1 MKARLP
7 QGYGGGPNN
16 MAGLARQAQKMQEQ
30 MAQITEELNQTD
42 YTAAAGGGAVDVTV
56 NGSHEIKAIH
66 IKPEVVD
73 PEETDMLEDLLLA
86 ALNEAMR
93 KADET
98 AEREMGKITGGL
110 NIPGM
115 GGMF

>member
-1 MKARLP
+1 MKARIP
-7 QGYGGGPNN
+7 NQGPTGGN
-16 MAGLARQAQKMQEQ
+16 MMKKLQEMQANMEAAQAELAVAEYS
-30 MAQITEELNQTD
+30 A
-42 YTAAAGGGAVDVTV
+42 TAGGAVDVTV

-66 IKPEVVD
+66 IKPEVMD
-73 PEETDMLEDLLLA
+73 PEEPDMLEDLLLA

-110 NIPGM
+110 QGMPGM
-115 GGMF
+115 GGLF

>member
-1 MKARLP
+1 MKARIP
-7 QGYGGGPNN
+7 NQSAGGN
-16 MAGLARQAQKMQEQ
+16 MMKKIQEMQANMQSLQ
-30 MAQITEELNQTD
+30 EELAVAE
-42 YTAAAGGGAVDVTV
+42 YTASSGGGAVDVAV
-56 NGSHEIKAIH
+56 NGSHEVKSVK

-73 PEETDMLEDLLLA
+73 PEDVEMLEDMLLA

-98 AEREMGKITGGL
+98 AEREMSKITGGI

-115 GGMF
+115 DGMF

>member
-1 MKARLP
+1 MKARIP
-7 QGYGGGPNN
+7 GQPAGGGN
-16 MAGLARQAQKMQEQ
+16 MMKKLQEMQANMEAKQAELAASE
-30 MAQITEELNQTD
+30 
-42 YTAAAGGGAVDVTV
+42 YTASSGGGAVDVTV
-56 NGSHEIKAIH
+56 NGSHEIVS
-66 IKPEVVD
+66 IKIQPDVVD
-73 PEETDMLEDLLLA
+73 PEDVEMLEDMLIA

-98 AEREMGKITGGL
+98 AQREMGQITGGL

>member
-1 MKARLP
+1 MKARIP
-7 QGYGGGPNN
+7 NQGPTGGNMMKKIQEMQDN
-16 MAGLARQAQKMQEQ
+16 MAALQDELAVSEYSA
-30 MAQITEELNQTD
+30 T
-42 YTAAAGGGAVDVTV
+42 AGGGAIEVTV

-66 IKPEVVD
+66 IKPEVID
-73 PEETDMLEDLLLA
+73 PEEPEMLEDLLMA
-86 ALNEAMR
+86 SLNEAMR

-98 AEREMGKITGGL
+98 AESEMGKITGGI

>member
-1 MKARLP
+1 MKARIPGQP
-7 QGYGGGPNN
+7 QGGGN
-16 MAGLARQAQKMQEQ
+16 MMKRLQEMQANMEAKQAELAEAE
-30 MAQITEELNQTD
+30 
-42 YTAAAGGGAVDVTV
+42 YTASSGGGAVDVTV
-56 NGSHEIKAIH
+56 NGSQ
-66 IKPEVVD
+66 EVVD
-73 PEETDMLEDLLLA
+73 PEDVEMLEDMLIA

-98 AEREMGKITGGL
+98 AERELGQITGGL

>member
-1 MKARLP
+1 MKARIP
-7 QGYGGGPNN
+7 NQGPTGGN
-16 MAGLARQAQKMQEQ
+16 MMKKLQEMQSNMETLQAELAEAEYS
-30 MAQITEELNQTD
+30 AS
-42 YTAAAGGGAVDVTV
+42 AGGGAIDVTV
-56 NGSHEIKAIH
+56 NGSHEIKAIR

-73 PEETDMLEDLLLA
+73 PEDTEMLEDLLLA

-110 NIPGM
+110 SGIPGM

>member
-1 MKARLP
+1 MKARIHN
-7 QGYGGGPNN
+7 QGAGGN
-16 MAGLARQAQKMQEQ
+16 MMKRIQEMQQ
-30 MAQITEELNQTD
+30 NMQTLQEELAVAE
-42 YTAAAGGGAVDVTV
+42 YSASSGGGAVDVTV
-56 NGSHEIKAIH
+56 NGSHEVKKVT

-73 PEETDMLEDLLLA
+73 PEDVEMLEDMLIA

-98 AEREMGKITGGL
+98 AEREMGKITGGI

-115 GGMF
+115 NGMF

>member
-1 MKARLP
+1 MKARIPGQP
-7 QGYGGGPNN
+7 QGGGN
-16 MAGLARQAQKMQEQ
+16 MMKRLQEMQANMEAKQAELAES
-30 MAQITEELNQTD
+30 E
-42 YTAAAGGGAVDVTV
+42 YTASSGGGAVDVTV
-56 NGSHEIKAIH
+56 NGSHEIVS
-66 IKPEVVD
+66 IKIQPDVVD
-73 PEETDMLEDLLLA
+73 PEDVEMLEDMLIA

-98 AEREMGKITGGL
+98 AERELGQITGGL

>member
-1 MKARLP
+1 MKARIP
-7 QGYGGGPNN
+7 NQAAGGN
-16 MAGLARQAQKMQEQ
+16 MMKKIQEMQANMQTLQ
-30 MAQITEELNQTD
+30 EELAVAE
-42 YTAAAGGGAVDVTV
+42 YTASSGGGAVDVVV
-56 NGSHEIKAIH
+56 NGSHEIKSVKIR
-66 IKPEVVD
+66 PEVVD
-73 PEETDMLEDLLLA
+73 PEDVEMLEDMLLA

-98 AEREMGKITGGL
+98 AEREMGKITGGI